1 MSATQRMSS
10 FFYLGNSIGFCTRT
24 FDIGY
29 FLIAQE
35 MFHGLRTNKSCQSK
49 FMAIKTDMNKAYDR
63 VEWTFIQALVQKMGY
78 DSQWIKL
85 MMECISSV
93 QYKFLLKG
101 HPRGL
106 ICP

>member
-1 MSATQRMSS
+1 
-10 FFYLGNSIGFCTRT
+10 
-24 FDIGY
+24 
-29 FLIAQE
+29 
-35 MFHGLRTNKSCQSK
+35 
-49 FMAIKTDMNKAYDR
+49 MAIKTDMNKAYDR